1 MIVWEPLPEARVL
14 GTAGGLREWL
24 TLNICGVRGLA
35 AGCSVIALV
44 SFLDPARADTL
55 TLSQA
60 LTAAYET
67 NTQLQAQRA
76 ALRAT
81 DEDVATAVSGWRPT
95 VTATASYGYTRD
107 RTSPPEFNVIAPN
120 GHPRDAG
127 VTLTQPVINGTTIP
141 QTRQAKAGVEAG
153 RAQLT
158 SVEQTTLLSAAKAY
172 FDVLSAE
179 AQLGYKRHNVS
190 RLNDQVQMTQQRVAI
205 RDLARS
211 DLDLVQAR
219 LSAAS
224 ADVATAEG
232 NLAAAQAAFL
242 RTVGR
247 PAEMLDSA
255 PKLPPLP
262 ATEQDAMTVALVNN
276 PDLLATKY
284 LIKQADAAVSVAY
297 GALAPTVALQLQYKN
312 SADELGPGV
321 RDDSLSAIAQL
332 RMPLYQSGT
341 EYAQIRRS
349 VELRSKAI
357 LQAADQERIVRQSL
371 NTAWQTLVAARS
383 AVSLDRQQVQSA
395 QSAYDGIL
403 VGMRAGER
411 TTFDVLN
418 TEQDLD
424 AAQVALVEAERQY
437 NETTFQ
443 LLAAT
448 GGLTARALQLPV
460 AYYDPQI
467 HYDRD
472 AGSWIGTGK

>member
-1 MIVWEPLPEARVL
+1 
-14 GTAGGLREWL
+14 
-24 TLNICGVRGLA
+24 
-35 AGCSVIALV
+35 
-44 SFLDPARADTL
+44 LD
-55 TLSQA
+55 QA
-60 LTAAYET
+60 LAAAYET

-81 DEDVATAVSGWRPT
+81 DEDVATAISGWRPT

-107 RTSPPEFNVIAPN
+107 RTQPPEFGVVAPN

-127 VTLTQPVINGTTIP
+127 ITLTQPVINGMTIP
-141 QTRQAKAGVEAG
+141 QTEQAKAGVEAG

-158 SVEQTTLLSAAKAY
+158 SVEQSTLLNAARAY

-179 AQLGYKRHNVS
+179 AQLNYKRHNVS
-190 RLNDQVQMTQQRVAI
+190 RLNDQVQMTQRRVAI

-211 DLDLVQAR
+211 DLDIVQAR
-219 LSAAS
+219 LSSAS

-232 NLAAAQAAFL
+232 NLATAQAAFL
-242 RTVGR
+242 RVVGR
-247 PAEMLDSA
+247 PAETLETA
-255 PKLPPLP
+255 PKLPALP
-262 ATEQDAMTVALVNN
+262 ATEQDAMAVALANN
-276 PDLLATKY
+276 PDLAGTKY
-284 LIKQADAAVSVAY
+284 LVKQADAAVDVAY
-297 GALAPTVALQLQYKN
+297 GALAPSISVQLGYKK
-312 SADELGPGV
+312 SADELGPGI

-332 RMPLYQSGT
+332 RVPLYQSGT

-349 VELRSKAI
+349 VELRSKAV
-357 LQAADQERIVRQSL
+357 LQAADQERSLRQTL
-371 NTAWQTLVAARS
+371 DAAWQTLAATRN
-383 AVSLDRQQVQSA
+383 AVSLDRQQIQSA

-403 VGMRAGER
+403 VGLRAGER

-424 AAQVALVEAERQY
+424 TAQVALVEAERQY

-460 AYYDPQI
+460 AYYDPKA
-467 HYDRD
+467 HYDHD
-472 AGSWIGTGK
+472 VHSWVGTGK

>member
-1 MIVWEPLPEARVL
+1 
-14 GTAGGLREWL
+14 
-24 TLNICGVRGLA
+24 LNFCCVRGLA
-35 AGCSVIALV
+35 AGCSAIALASLLSPV
-44 SFLDPARADTL
+44 ARAQPL
-55 TLSQA
+55 TLQQA
-60 LTAAYET
+60 LAAAYET

-81 DEDVATAVSGWRPT
+81 DEDVATALSGWRPT
-95 VTATASYGYTRD
+95 VTVTASYGYTRD
-107 RTSPPEFNVIAPN
+107 RTQPPDLGIVAPN

-127 VTLTQPVINGTTIP
+127 ITLTQPIINGTTIP
-141 QTRQAKAGVEAG
+141 QTEQAKAGVEAG

-158 SVEQTTLLSAAKAY
+158 SVEQSTLLNAARAY

-179 AQLGYKRHNVS
+179 AQLNYKRHNVS

-205 RDLARS
+205 HDLARS
-211 DLDLVQAR
+211 DLDIVQAR

-242 RTVGR
+242 RVIGR
-247 PAEMLDSA
+247 PAETLETA
-255 PKLPPLP
+255 PQLPTLP
-262 ATEQDAMTVALVNN
+262 ATEQDAMSVALANN
-276 PDLLATKY
+276 PDLMGTKY
-284 LIKQADAAVSVAY
+284 LVKQADAAVTVAY
-297 GALAPTVALQLQYKN
+297 GALAPSVSAQLGYKK
-312 SADELGPGV
+312 SADELGPDI
-321 RDDSLSAIAQL
+321 RDDSLSAIVQL
-332 RMPLYQSGT
+332 RVPLYQSGT

-349 VELRSKAI
+349 VELRSKAV
-357 LQAADQERIVRQSL
+357 LQAADEERIVRQSL
-371 NTAWQTLVAARS
+371 DAAWQTLVAARN
-383 AVSLDRQQVQSA
+383 AMSLDRQQVQSA

-403 VGMRAGER
+403 VGLRAGER

-424 AAQVALVEAERQY
+424 GAQVALVEAERQY

-460 AYYDPQI
+460 TFYDPKA

-472 AGSWIGTGK
+472 AHSWVGTGR

>member
-1 MIVWEPLPEARVL
+1 
-14 GTAGGLREWL
+14 
-24 TLNICGVRGLA
+24 LNFCCVQALA
-35 AGCSVIALV
+35 AGCSAIAVIACLGPTAEAEP
-44 SFLDPARADTL
+44 LTL
-55 TLSQA
+55 TQA
-60 LTAAYET
+60 LAAAYET

-81 DEDVATAVSGWRPT
+81 DEDVATAISGWRPT
-95 VTATASYGYTRD
+95 VTATGSYGYTHD
-107 RTSPPEFNVIAPN
+107 RTTPPEIGVVAPN
-120 GHPRDAG
+120 GHPRDVG

-141 QTRQAKAGVEAG
+141 QTEQAKAGVEAG
-153 RAQLT
+153 RAQLV
-158 SVEQTTLLSAAKAY
+158 SVEQTTLLNAAKSY
-172 FDVLSAE
+172 FDVLSAQ
-179 AQLGYKRHNVS
+179 AQLNYKRHNVS

-219 LSAAS
+219 LSAAG

-232 NLAAAQAAFL
+232 NLASAEAAFL

-247 PAEMLDSA
+247 PAETLEPA
-255 PKLPPLP
+255 PRLPPLP
-262 ATEQDAMTVALVNN
+262 ATEKDAMTVAIANN
-276 PDLLATKY
+276 PDLTATKY
-284 LIKQADAAVSVAY
+284 LIKQADAAVTVAY
-297 GALAPTVALQLQYKN
+297 GALAPSVSLQLQYKN
-312 SADELGPGV
+312 SADELGPGI

-332 RMPLYQSGT
+332 RVPLYQSGS

-349 VELRSKAI
+349 VELRSKAV

-371 NTAWQTLVAARS
+371 DSAWQQLNAARN
-383 AVSLDRQQVQSA
+383 AANLNRQQVQAA

-411 TTFDVLN
+411 TTFDLLT

-443 LLAAT
+443 VLAAT

-460 AYYDPQI
+460 SFYDPKV

-472 AGSWIGTGK
+472 AHSWIGTGK

>member
-1 MIVWEPLPEARVL
+1 MNL
-14 GTAGGLREWL
+14 GY
-24 TLNICGVRGLA
+24 VRGVV
-35 AGCSVIALV
+35 GCSVIALV
-44 SFLDPARADTL
+44 SLLSPVARAETL
-55 TLSQA
+55 TLEQA
-60 LTAAYET
+60 LAAAYET

-95 VTATASYGYTRD
+95 VTANANYGYTRD
-107 RTSPPEFNVIAPN
+107 QTTPPEFNVIAPN

-153 RAQLT
+153 RAQLS
-158 SVEQTTLLSAAKAY
+158 SVEQSTLLNAAKAY
-172 FDVLSAE
+172 FDVLATQ
-179 AQLGYKRHNVS
+179 AQLNYKRHNVT
-190 RLNDQVQMTQQRVAI
+190 RLTDQVQMTQERVAI

-211 DLDLVQAR
+211 DLDIVQAR

-232 NLAAAQAAFL
+232 NLAAARAAFL

-247 PAEMLDSA
+247 PAEALEPA

-262 ATEQDAMTVALVNN
+262 ATEKDAMAVALAKN
-276 PDLLATKY
+276 PDLVTTKY
-284 LIKQADAAVSVAY
+284 LVDQADAAVTVAY
-297 GALAPTVALQLQYKN
+297 GALAPSVSLQLQYKN
-312 SADELGPGV
+312 SADELGPGI
-321 RDDSLSAIAQL
+321 RDNSLSAIAQL
-332 RMPLYQSGT
+332 RVPLYQSGS
-341 EYAQIRRS
+341 EYAQIRRA
-349 VELRSKAI
+349 VELRSKAV

-371 NTAWQTLVAARS
+371 DAAWQTLVGARAAMN
-383 AVSLDRQQVQSA
+383 LNRQQVQAA
-395 QSAYDGIL
+395 QSAYDGIVIGL
-403 VGMRAGER
+403 RAGER

-424 AAQVALVEAERQY
+424 SAQVALVEAERQY

-443 LLAAT
+443 VLAAT
-448 GGLTARALQLPV
+448 GGLTARAMKLPV
-460 AYYDPQI
+460 TFYDPRV

-472 AGSWIGTGK
+472 AGSWFGTGK

>member
-1 MIVWEPLPEARVL
+1 M
-14 GTAGGLREWL
+14 
-24 TLNICGVRGLA
+24 NIGYGVRGL

-44 SFLDPARADTL
+44 SLLGPLARAETL
-55 TLSQA
+55 TLNQA
-60 LTAAYET
+60 LAAAYET

-95 VTATASYGYTRD
+95 VTANANYGYTRD

-153 RAQLT
+153 RAQLS
-158 SVEQTTLLSAAKAY
+158 SVEQSTLLNAAKAY
-172 FDVLSAE
+172 FDVLADE
-179 AQLGYKRHNVS
+179 AQLNYKRHNVT
-190 RLNDQVQMTQQRVAI
+190 RLTDQVQMTQERVAI

-211 DLDLVQAR
+211 DLDIVQAR

-232 NLAAAQAAFL
+232 NLAAARAAFL

-247 PAEMLDSA
+247 PPASLEPT

-262 ATEQDAMTVALVNN
+262 ATEQDAMGVALANN
-276 PDLLATKY
+276 PDLATTKY
-284 LIKQADAAVSVAY
+284 LIQQADAGVTVAY
-297 GALAPTVALQLQYKN
+297 GALAPSVSLQLQYKN
-312 SADELGPGV
+312 SADELGPGI
-321 RDDSLSAIAQL
+321 RDNSISAIAQL
-332 RMPLYQSGT
+332 RMPLYQSGS
-341 EYAQIRRS
+341 EYAQIRRAD
-349 VELRSKAI
+349 ELRSKAI

-371 NTAWQTLVAARS
+371 DTAWQILVAARS
-383 AVSLDRQQVQSA
+383 AMNLNRQQVQAA
-395 QSAYDGIL
+395 QSAYDGIVIGL
-403 VGMRAGER
+403 RAGER

-424 AAQVALVEAERQY
+424 SAQVAVVEAERQY

-443 LLAAT
+443 VLAAT
-448 GGLTARALQLPV
+448 GGLTARAMKLPV
-460 AYYDPQI
+460 AFYDPQV
-467 HYDRD
+467 HYDHD
-472 AGSWIGTGK
+472 AGSWFGTGK